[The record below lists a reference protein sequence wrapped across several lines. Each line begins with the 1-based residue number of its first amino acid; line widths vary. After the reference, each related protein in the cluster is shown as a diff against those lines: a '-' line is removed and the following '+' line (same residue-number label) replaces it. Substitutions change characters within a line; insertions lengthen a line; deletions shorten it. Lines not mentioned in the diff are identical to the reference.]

1 MQAPETH
8 IPKPVAK
15 TSRERLE
22 NISRHFLG
30 DDKRITGNG
39 QDPFFLPVLLD
50 PYQKDFPM
58 EAFVETFQ
66 AHGKTACLLSPDNE
80 KLSDESI
87 FSGNRAGHSR
97 DLQSMPDI
105 CLIPLSDPHHP
116 CIAKFGRV
124 LMLVPTSLDGI
135 QQAYVHLK
143 HWSHT
148 PSIPTVGITM
158 LGNEKRASS
167 VWLFSGKLVSGA
179 MSFLKWQPMSFG
191 YLLMPE
197 DGGIKDASI
206 GLDEVTNLIIR
217 DWLKN
222 RNETLQPGQNVNP
235 DISNADNE
243 SLSIQAMAHPDDAL
257 VKQLI
262 NESITSLGDLKSI
275 DTQPPF
281 SVDCILASD
290 TKGSPVVI
298 SFDQTDPGSALVN
311 GLTAVN
317 EIHTNRKWMLR
328 LYSGILNIADAGKV
342 NLIIL
347 SAEIPPAFNRLVD
360 SDAHIIFFRYQML
373 CVDGKPGLLLEPL
386 PANDIRNTETNN
398 SIVNKLDKTMD
409 LIKPV
414 EFTEEEES
422 FFENL

>member
-1 MQAPETH
+1 LPAPETH
-8 IPKPVAK
+8 IPKPVAR

-22 NISRHFLG
+22 KISRHFLG
-30 DDKRITGNG
+30 DDKHITGNE

-58 EAFVETFQ
+58 ETFVETFQ

-87 FSGNRAGHSR
+87 FSGNPAGRSR
-97 DLQSMPDI
+97 DLQSMPDV

-143 HWSHT
+143 HWSQT
-148 PSIPTVGITM
+148 PSKPTVGITM
-158 LGNEKRASS
+158 LGHEKHASS

-197 DGGIKDASI
+197 EGGIKDASI
-206 GLDEVTNLIIR
+206 GLDEVANLIIR

-222 RNETLQPGQNVNP
+222 RNETLQAKQNVKP
-235 DISNADNE
+235 DVSDTDSE
-243 SLSIQAMAHPDDAL
+243 SLSIQAMAHPGDAL

-262 NESITSLGDLKSI
+262 NESIASLGDLKSI

-281 SVDCILASD
+281 AVDCILASD
-290 TKGSPVVI
+290 SKGLPVVI

-311 GLTAVN
+311 GLSAVD
-317 EIHTNRKWMLR
+317 EIQTNRKWMLR
-328 LYSGILNIADAGKV
+328 LYSGILNIEDPGKV

-347 SAEIPPAFNRLVD
+347 SAEIPAGFNRLVD
-360 SDAHIIFFRYQML
+360 NDTRIIFFNYQ
-373 CVDGKPGLLLEPL
+373 VVRVNGKPGLLVEPL
-386 PANDIRNTETNN
+386 PANNVLNTETNN
-398 SIVNKLDKTMD
+398 SFVDKMDKATD

-414 EFTEEEES
+414 EFTEEEET
-422 FFENL
+422 FFESL